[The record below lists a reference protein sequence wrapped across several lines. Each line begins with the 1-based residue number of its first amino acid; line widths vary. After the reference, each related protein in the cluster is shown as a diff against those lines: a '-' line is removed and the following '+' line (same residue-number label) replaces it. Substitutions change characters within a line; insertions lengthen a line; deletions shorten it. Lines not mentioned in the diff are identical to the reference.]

1 MFRAKRLLM
10 ALLAMVVVTACSSD
24 RSEPGVIATVN
35 GRPIYL
41 NQLEYKYDIMYLDS
55 TDDLNPT
62 VNQLRQDYG
71 TILSDLIIQELIMQ
85 ELDGRG
91 LEVTDEE
98 LNKAEDSV
106 RKDYPEGA
114 FEEILVEEYIDI
126 SFWRK
131 EFKARISIEKF
142 LQQVLRPAIKIDYI
156 EADAYYRSHLSDFY
170 LPPRLKFL
178 IITGPSR
185 ELVIKATQLF
195 SKGEDVAD
203 IAAKLKEVEVRQL
216 RMREDRL
223 PASWLNALANLE
235 PGEASSVLTEESKFH
250 RLVLVER
257 SPAKVLDP
265 TQAYPLLEQVLL
277 DQKMREA
284 FNSWL
289 TRKLETAS
297 INVSKHLLEKP
308 EEEHDEQEPQ
318 PALAGEEVMD
328 EILEADSRVPADAL
342 TEGEEQDYPDQR
354 VPDQIP
360 ADEDDDL
367 ESIPVPAKSGS

>member
-1 MFRAKRLLM
+1 MLRATRLLM
-10 ALLAMVVVTACSSD
+10 ALLASVIVTACSSD
-24 RSEPGVIATVN
+24 HSEPGVIATVN

-62 VNQLRQDYG
+62 VNQLRKDYG
-71 TILSDLIIQELIMQ
+71 TILSDLIIQELIVQ
-85 ELDGRG
+85 ELSSRG

-98 LNKAEDSV
+98 LNKAEDAV

-142 LQQVLRPAIKIDYI
+142 LQQVLRPSIKIDYT

-170 LPPRLKFL
+170 LPTRLKFL

-185 ELVIKATQLF
+185 ELVLKATQLF
-195 SKGEDVAD
+195 SQGVATAD

-223 PASWLNALANLE
+223 PASWLNALASLE

-265 TQAYPLLEQVLL
+265 TQAYPLVEQVLL
-277 DQKMREA
+277 DQKMRDA
-284 FNSWL
+284 FNAWL
-289 TRKLETAS
+289 THKIETAS
-297 INVSKHLLEKP
+297 INVSKHLLEQAAD
-308 EEEHDEQEPQ
+308 EEGEQDEQ
-318 PALAGEEVMD
+318 PALAGEEIMD
-328 EILEADSRVPADAL
+328 EPLEADVEAPAEAAI
-342 TEGEEQDYPDQR
+342 EGEEQEYPDQLL
-354 VPDQIP
+354 PGQIP
-360 ADEDDDL
+360 TDEDDDL

>member
-1 MFRAKRLLM
+1 MLRATRLLM
-10 ALLAMVVVTACSSD
+10 ALLASVIVTACSSD
-24 RSEPGVIATVN
+24 QNEPGVIATVN
-35 GRPIYL
+35 GRPIHL

-71 TILSDLIIQELIMQ
+71 TILSDLIIQELIIQ
-85 ELDGRG
+85 ELADRG

-142 LQQVLRPAIKIDYI
+142 LQQVLRPSIKIDYT
-156 EADAYYRSHLSDFY
+156 EADSYYRSHLSDFY
-170 LPPRLKFL
+170 LPSRLKFL

-185 ELVIKATQLF
+185 ELVLKATQLF
-195 SKGEDVAD
+195 SQGEAAAD
-203 IAAKLKEVEVRQL
+203 IAAKLKEVELRQL

-223 PASWLNALANLE
+223 PASWLNALTNLE
-235 PGEASSVLTEESKFH
+235 TGEASSVLTEESKFH
-250 RLVLVER
+250 RLILVER

-265 TQAYPLLEQVLL
+265 TQAYPLVEQVLL

-284 FNSWL
+284 FNTWL
-289 TRKLETAS
+289 AHKIEVATIT
-297 INVSKHLLEKP
+297 ISKHLLEQV
-308 EEEHDEQEPQ
+308 EDEQDEQPPQDGGELMGEP
-318 PALAGEEVMD
+318 
-328 EILEADSRVPADAL
+328 LEADAEMPAEAPIM
-342 TEGEEQDYPDQR
+342 GEEQEYPDQM